1 MAWNANGIIRHK
13 NELEAVLNT
22 NKIDI
27 WLVSETHIT
36 NQMLATFTNYNLYC
50 SNHHLNN
57 ARGGSAIIIKQSI
70 DHYEDDKICET
81 DFQATTVT
89 LKLLGTT
96 TVTLKLLETDMSITA
111 LYSPPKNKIK
121 YERYMQLFNK
131 HKGRFVIGGVGI
143 LCLFWWWYV
152 VL

>member
-1 MAWNANGIIRHK
+1 MF
-13 NELEAVLNT
+13 
-22 NKIDI
+22 
-27 WLVSETHIT
+27 
-36 NQMLATFTNYNLYC
+36 ATFTNYNMYC
-50 SNHHLNN
+50 SNHPLNN

-89 LKLLGTT
+89 LKLLGT
-96 TVTLKLLETDMSITA
+96 DMSITA

-131 HKGRFVIGGVGI
+131 HKGRFVIGGD
-143 LCLFWWWYV
+143 FNAKNFN
-152 VL
+152 